1 MLIVALI
8 NNKMVPVEKISI
20 LDSIWFWI
28 SLVELIIIITLLFKL
43 RSKTTVSKLSDM
55 DINNI
60 KDAKKNSIDMDN
72 LLNSIHNSKGLYK
85 ELSKK
90 CHPDRFINDPKQI
103 TAQEIFQEIS
113 ANEKNFEKLS
123 LLKLRAESEL
133 NITF

>member
-1 MLIVALI
+1 MWIVALT
-8 NNKMVPVEKISI
+8 NNKMVPIEKISI

-43 RSKTTVSKLSDM
+43 RSKSTVSKLSDM

-90 CHPDRFINDPKQI
+90 CHPDRFINDPKQM
-103 TAQEIFQEIS
+103 TAQEIFQKIT